1 MCCRLMA
8 GAVDFRQ
15 ELGSFWHAKRS
26 EIGGQFEFALV
37 LGGKSLDLGL
47 ETKASPDD
55 SQAEQIDSKCLR
67 NCSCCGGGRGG
78 CSGG

>member
-1 MCCRLMA
+1 MA

-15 ELGSFWHAKRS
+15 ELVSFWRAKRS

-37 LGGKSLDLGL
+37 LGGRSLDLGL

-55 SQAEQIDSKCLR
+55 SQAEQIGSKCLR